1 MKSEIS
7 RILDTEGFDL
17 IHAETS
23 YVFQNIPK
31 TNLPIIVAEHNIEY
45 DVYRKYQDKAKFFL
59 KPFLGMDIMKLKT
72 YEEKVWRNANAV
84 VAVSEKGKKN
94 N

>member
-1 MKSEIS
+1 MMFIE
-7 RILDTEGFDL
+7 
-17 IHAETS
+17 
-23 YVFQNIPK
+23 NIK
-31 TNLPIIVAEHNIEY
+31 IRQI
-45 DVYRKYQDKAKFFL
+45 FL

-84 VAVSEKGKKN
+84 VAVSEKDKKN